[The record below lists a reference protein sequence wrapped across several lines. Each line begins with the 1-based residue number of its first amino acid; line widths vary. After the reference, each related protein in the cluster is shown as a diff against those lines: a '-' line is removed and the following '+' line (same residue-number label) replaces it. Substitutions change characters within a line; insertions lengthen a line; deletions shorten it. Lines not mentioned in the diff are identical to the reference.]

1 VIDYAIPAN
10 DDAIRAIRL
19 VCGKMADSVLE
30 GKAGFAEV
38 PEETA
43 ELEGVGEAEALETM
57 EPLIFTPEE
66 E

>member
-1 VIDYAIPAN
+1 
-10 DDAIRAIRL
+10 
-19 VCGKMADSVLE
+19 MADSVLE

-38 PEETA
+38 PEEAA